1 MKHVFS
7 RSIPCAFLM
16 VLGLV
21 FLSAA
26 GMGAE
31 VEVEFTDSLTNETE
45 WVYKSTAKTTV
56 DGKLYISS
64 KEGVAVI
71 SPTFDFAITSV
82 TVVARHTNA
91 THDRKLLYTFPT
103 VNEEHTDDETLWRE
117 ITPEG
122 NDESVVCCFWPK
134 EKRIRAIG
142 FMAKNGSDGNIYLIS
157 AKIYGVSIPYPPENL
172 ETSRLGG
179 KQIAI
184 KWQNPESVQSN
195 NIRVYKST
203 WHDESFE
210 TVKSYDFNAEGFE
223 NKGKNDEITNTLLV
237 ESYPDFAGSSWIY
250 LPTNSVGQI
259 QISKSDEK
267 GVLKHNGFE
276 DCGSLWVDMT
286 VRKYFTYKVTE
297 ENGVTEI
304 KEHEDDDAMT
314 IGYEESAWK
323 TNFLATVK
331 LEKDFRREII
341 SLKRFPAN
349 TPILFNATGN
359 KTNHR
364 VIIDE
369 MKFIKNYSHAGERH
383 ELVQEINTSESK
395 IRLLN
400 LERNTD
406 YVIKVTAIN
415 AEGKES
421 ENAELRVKTSSQ
433 NDSGF
438 VIRIQ

>member
-7 RSIPCAFLM
+7 RSVPCAFLM
-16 VLGLV
+16 LLGFV
-21 FLSAA
+21 FLSAV

-45 WVYKSTAKTTV
+45 WVYASNTKISK
-56 DGKLYISS
+56 DKGFYITSAES
-64 KEGVAVI
+64 VAVT

-82 TVVARHTNA
+82 TVVAHLASENTSRTLSVIPMDGDQLMEDKAQEIAPLLPDA
-91 THDRKLLYTFPT
+91 TEVSRAWTKESLVRK
-103 VNEEHTDDETLWRE
+103 
-117 ITPEG
+117 
-122 NDESVVCCFWPK
+122 
-134 EKRIRAIG
+134 IG
-142 FMAKNGSDGNIYLIS
+142 FRIAGESGNVYLLS

-172 ETSRLGG
+172 ETSRIGG
-179 KQIAI
+179 KQITI

-195 NIRVYKST
+195 NIRVYKAT
-203 WHDESFE
+203 WREESSE
-210 TVKSYDFNAEGFE
+210 MVCSYDFNQYFNEGGSNQKFDTFD
-223 NKGKNDEITNTLLV
+223 G
-237 ESYPDFAGSSWIY
+237 SYSDFAGSTFIY
-250 LPTNSVGQI
+250 LPANTMGQI

-267 GVLKHNGFE
+267 GVLRHKGFE
-276 DCGSLWVDMT
+276 NYDPFYVDMT
-286 VRKYFTYKVTE
+286 LRKYFYVKTTE
-297 ENGVTEI
+297 ENGVTTTE
-304 KEHEDDDAMT
+304 EHEDNGTMT
-314 IGYEESAWK
+314 IGYEGPEGITNVFK
-323 TNFLATVK
+323 TVN
-331 LEKDFRREII
+331 LEKEFQRQII
-341 SLKRFPAN
+341 PLKGFPAN

-369 MKFIKNYSHAGERH
+369 MKFIKKYSPAGERH

>member
-7 RSIPCAFLM
+7 RSLPCAFLM

-31 VEVEFTDSLTNETE
+31 VEVEFTDSLTNATE

-91 THDRKLLYTFPT
+91 THDRKLLYTFPM

-122 NDESVVCCFWPK
+122 NDENVVCCFWPK
-134 EKRIRAIG
+134 EKRIRSIG

-179 KQIAI
+179 KQITI

-195 NIRVYKST
+195 NIRVYKAT
-203 WHDESFE
+203 WREESSE
-210 TVKSYDFNAEGFE
+210 MVCSYDFNQYFNEGGSNQKFDTFD
-223 NKGKNDEITNTLLV
+223 G
-237 ESYPDFAGSSWIY
+237 SYSDFAGSTFIY
-250 LPTNSVGQI
+250 LPANTMGQI

-267 GVLKHNGFE
+267 GVLRHKGFE
-276 DCGSLWVDMT
+276 NYDPFYVDMT
-286 VRKYFTYKVTE
+286 LRKYFYVKTTE
-297 ENGVTEI
+297 ENGVTTTE
-304 KEHEDDDAMT
+304 EHEDNGTMT
-314 IGYEESAWK
+314 IGYEGPEGI
-323 TNFLATVK
+323 TNDFATVN
-331 LEKDFRREII
+331 LEKEFQRQII
-341 SLKRFPAN
+341 PLKGFPAN

-369 MKFIKNYSHAGERH
+369 MKFIKNYSPAGERH

-438 VIRIQ
+438 VVRIQ

>member
-7 RSIPCAFLM
+7 RSVPCAFLM
-16 VLGLV
+16 VLGLAL
-21 FLSAA
+21 LSAV

-31 VEVEFTDSLTNETE
+31 VEVEFTDSLTNATE
-45 WVYKSTAKTTV
+45 WVYASNTKISNEK
-56 DGKLYISS
+56 GFYITSA
-64 KEGVAVI
+64 GAIAVT

-82 TVVARHTNA
+82 TVVAHLASENTSRTLSVIPMDGDRLMEDKAQEIAPLLPDA
-91 THDRKLLYTFPT
+91 TEVSRAWTKESLVRK
-103 VNEEHTDDETLWRE
+103 
-117 ITPEG
+117 
-122 NDESVVCCFWPK
+122 
-134 EKRIRAIG
+134 IG
-142 FMAKNGSDGNIYLIS
+142 FRIAGESGNVYLLS
-157 AKIYGVSIPYPPENL
+157 AKICGVSIPYPPENL
-172 ETSRLGG
+172 ETSRIGG

-184 KWQNPESVQSN
+184 KWQNPESVRSN

-223 NKGKNDEITNTLLV
+223 NKGKSDEITNTLLV

-276 DCGSLWVDMT
+276 DCDSLWVDMT

-314 IGYEESAWK
+314 IGYEESAGK
-323 TNFLATVK
+323 TNVLPTVK

-341 SLKRFPAN
+341 PLKGFPAN

-369 MKFIKNYSHAGERH
+369 MKFIKNYSPAGERH

>member
-7 RSIPCAFLM
+7 RSVPCAFLM
-16 VLGLV
+16 VSGLV
-21 FLSAA
+21 FLSAV

-31 VEVEFTDSLTNETE
+31 VEVEFNDSLTNGTE
-45 WVYKSTAKTTV
+45 WVYASNTQISDEKGFHITKT
-56 DGKLYISS
+56 GAI
-64 KEGVAVI
+64 AVT

-82 TVVARHTNA
+82 TVVAHLASEDTKRTLSVIPMDGDQLMEDKAQEIAPLLPDA
-91 THDRKLLYTFPT
+91 TKVSRTWTKESLVRK
-103 VNEEHTDDETLWRE
+103 
-117 ITPEG
+117 
-122 NDESVVCCFWPK
+122 
-134 EKRIRAIG
+134 IG
-142 FMAKNGSDGNIYLIS
+142 FRIAGKSGNVYLLS

-172 ETSRLGG
+172 ETSRIGG

-195 NIRVYKST
+195 NIRVYKAT
-203 WHDESFE
+203 WREESSE
-210 TVKSYDFNAEGFE
+210 MVCSYDFNQYFNEGGSNQKLDTFD
-223 NKGKNDEITNTLLV
+223 G
-237 ESYPDFAGSSWIY
+237 SYSDFAGSMLIY

-259 QISKSDEK
+259 QISKSNEK

-276 DCGSLWVDMT
+276 NYDPFYVDMT
-286 VRKYFTYKVTE
+286 LRKYFYVKTTE
-297 ENGVTEI
+297 ENGVTTTEV
-304 KEHEDDDAMT
+304 HEDDDTMT
-314 IGYEESAWK
+314 IGYEGPEGM
-323 TNFLATVK
+323 TNVFATVN
-331 LEKDFRREII
+331 LEKEFQRQII
-341 SLKRFPAN
+341 PLKDFPAN

-369 MKFIKNYSHAGERH
+369 MKFVKNYSPAGERH

-406 YVIKVTAIN
+406 YVIKVTAID

>member
-7 RSIPCAFLM
+7 RSLPCAFLM

-21 FLSAA
+21 FLSAV

-31 VEVEFTDSLTNETE
+31 VEVEFTDSLTNAME
-45 WVYKSTAKTTV
+45 WVYASNTKISK
-56 DGKLYISS
+56 DKGFYITSAES
-64 KEGVAVI
+64 VAVT

-82 TVVARHTNA
+82 TVVAHFASEDTKRTLSVIPMDGDQLMEDKAQEIAPLLPDA
-91 THDRKLLYTFPT
+91 TEVSRAWTKESLVRK
-103 VNEEHTDDETLWRE
+103 
-117 ITPEG
+117 
-122 NDESVVCCFWPK
+122 
-134 EKRIRAIG
+134 IG
-142 FMAKNGSDGNIYLIS
+142 FRIAGESGNVYLLS

-179 KQIAI
+179 KQITI

-223 NKGKNDEITNTLLV
+223 NKGKSDEITNTLLV

-276 DCGSLWVDMT
+276 DCDSLWVDMT

-314 IGYEESAWK
+314 IGYEESAGK
-323 TNFLATVK
+323 TNVLPTVK

-341 SLKRFPAN
+341 SLKGFPAD

-359 KTNHR
+359 KKNHR

-369 MKFIKNYSHAGERH
+369 MKFIKNYSPAGERH

>member
-7 RSIPCAFLM
+7 RSVPCAFLM
-16 VLGLV
+16 VSGLV
-21 FLSAA
+21 FLSAV

-31 VEVEFTDSLTNETE
+31 VEVEFTDSLTNRTE
-45 WVYKSTAKTTV
+45 WVYASNTMISDEK
-56 DGKLYISS
+56 GFYIT
-64 KEGVAVI
+64 KAGAIAVT

-82 TVVARHTNA
+82 TVVAHLASENTRRTLYVIPMDGDQLMEDKAQEIAPLLPGA
-91 THDRKLLYTFPT
+91 TEVLRTWTKESLVRK
-103 VNEEHTDDETLWRE
+103 
-117 ITPEG
+117 
-122 NDESVVCCFWPK
+122 
-134 EKRIRAIG
+134 IG
-142 FMAKNGSDGNIYLIS
+142 FRIAGETGYVYLLS
-157 AKIYGVSIPYPPENL
+157 AKICGVSIPYPPENL
-172 ETSRLGG
+172 ETSRIGG

-184 KWQNPESVQSN
+184 KWQNPESVGSN

-203 WHDESFE
+203 WNDESFE
-210 TVKSYDFNAEGFE
+210 RVVSYDFNADGFE
-223 NKGKNDEITNTLLV
+223 NASDNDEISNNLLV

-259 QISKSDEK
+259 QISKRGEK
-267 GVLKHNGFE
+267 GVLKHKGFE
-276 DCGSLWVDMT
+276 DCDSLWVDMT
-286 VRKYFTYKVTE
+286 IRRYFNSTSNEKETE
-297 ENGVTEI
+297 T
-304 KEHEDDDAMT
+304 MT
-314 IGYEESAWK
+314 IGYKEPEGT
-323 TNFLATVK
+323 TNVFTTVK
-331 LEKDFRREII
+331 LEKDFKREII
-341 SLKRFPAN
+341 PLKGFPAN

-369 MKFIKNYSHAGERH
+369 MKFVKNYSPAGERH

>member
-31 VEVEFTDSLTNETE
+31 VEVEFTDSLTNATE
-45 WVYKSTAKTTV
+45 WVYASNTKISNEK
-56 DGKLYISS
+56 GFYITSA
-64 KEGVAVI
+64 GAIAVT

-82 TVVARHTNA
+82 TVVAHLASENTKRTLSVFPMDGDQLMEDKAQEIAPLLPDA
-91 THDRKLLYTFPT
+91 TEVSCAWTKESLVRK
-103 VNEEHTDDETLWRE
+103 
-117 ITPEG
+117 
-122 NDESVVCCFWPK
+122 
-134 EKRIRAIG
+134 IG
-142 FMAKNGSDGNIYLIS
+142 FRIEGDSGNVYLLS
-157 AKIYGVSIPYPPENL
+157 ANICGVSIPYPPENL
-172 ETSRLGG
+172 ETSRIGG

-184 KWQNPESVQSN
+184 KWQNPESVRSN

-286 VRKYFTYKVTE
+286 ARKYFTYKVTE

-314 IGYEESAWK
+314 IGYEESAGK
-323 TNFLATVK
+323 TNFFATVN
-331 LEKDFRREII
+331 LEKEFQRQII
-341 SLKRFPAN
+341 PLMGFPAN

-359 KTNHR
+359 KKNHR

-369 MKFIKNYSHAGERH
+369 MKFIKNYSPAGERH
-383 ELVQEINTSESK
+383 ELVREINTSESK

>member
-1 MKHVFS
+1 
-7 RSIPCAFLM
+7 M
-16 VLGLV
+16 VSGLV
-21 FLSAA
+21 FLSAV

-31 VEVEFTDSLTNETE
+31 VEVEFNESLTNGTE

-64 KEGVAVI
+64 KEGVAVV

-134 EKRIRAIG
+134 EKRIRSIG

-179 KQIAI
+179 KQITI
-184 KWQNPESVQSN
+184 KWQNPESVRSN
-195 NIRVYKST
+195 NVRVYKST
-203 WHDESFE
+203 WHEESFE
-210 TVKSYDFNAEGFE
+210 TVKSYDFNAEGFQ
-223 NKGKNDEITNTLLV
+223 NKGKNDEITADLLI
-237 ESYPDFAGSSWIY
+237 ESYPDFADSTLIY

-267 GVLKHNGFE
+267 GVLKHKGFE
-276 DCGSLWVDMT
+276 NYNSLCVDMT
-286 VRKYFTYKVTE
+286 VRKYFTSKKTE
-297 ENGVTEI
+297 ENGGTVI
-304 KEHEDDDAMT
+304 KENEDDDTMT
-314 IGYEESAWK
+314 VGYEYPAGT
-323 TNFLATVK
+323 TNVFATVN
-331 LEKDFRREII
+331 LEKDFKREII
-341 SLKRFPAN
+341 PLNGVPADA
-349 TPILFNATGN
+349 PILFNATGN

-369 MKFIKNYSHAGERH
+369 MKFIKNYSPAGERLD
-383 ELVQEINTSESK
+383 LVQETNTSGSK
-395 IRLLN
+395 IRLSN

-406 YVIKVTAIN
+406 YVIRVAAADAN
-415 AEGKES
+415 GKES
-421 ENAELRVKTSSQ
+421 ESAELRVKTSSQ

-438 VIRIQ
+438 YLKVR

>member
-16 VLGLV
+16 VSGLV
-21 FLSAA
+21 FLSAV

-31 VEVEFTDSLTNETE
+31 VEVEFTDSLTNGTE
-45 WVYKSTAKTTV
+45 WVYAPNTNI
-56 DGKLYISS
+56 GKEKGFHITSAES
-64 KEGVAVI
+64 VAVA

-82 TVVARHTNA
+82 TVVAHLASENTRRTLYVIPMDGDQLMEDKAQEIAPLLPDA
-91 THDRKLLYTFPT
+91 TEVSRTWTKESLVRK
-103 VNEEHTDDETLWRE
+103 
-117 ITPEG
+117 
-122 NDESVVCCFWPK
+122 
-134 EKRIRAIG
+134 IG
-142 FMAKNGSDGNIYLIS
+142 FRIAGDTGNVYLLS

-172 ETSRLGG
+172 EAARIGG
-179 KQIAI
+179 RQISI
-184 KWQNPESVQSN
+184 KWQNPESVRSN

-223 NKGKNDEITNTLLV
+223 NKGKNDEITNTLLI

-259 QISKSDEK
+259 QISKSNEK
-267 GVLKHNGFE
+267 GVLKHKGFE
-276 DCGSLWVDMT
+276 NYNSLCVDMT
-286 VRKYFTYKVTE
+286 VRKYFTSKETE
-297 ENGVTEI
+297 ENGGTVI
-304 KEHEDDDAMT
+304 KENEDDDTMT
-314 IGYEESAWK
+314 VGYEYPAGT
-323 TNFLATVK
+323 TNDFARVD
-331 LEKDFRREII
+331 LEKEFKREII
-341 SLKRFPAN
+341 PLKDFPAN

-369 MKFIKNYSHAGERH
+369 MKFIKNYSPAGERH

-395 IRLLN
+395 IRLSN

-406 YVIKVTAIN
+406 YVIKVTAID
-415 AEGKES
+415 ADGKES
-421 ENAELRVKTSSQ
+421 ESAELRVKTSSQ

-438 VIRIQ
+438 FIRIQ

>member
-7 RSIPCAFLM
+7 RSVPCAFLM
-16 VLGLV
+16 VSGLV
-21 FLSAA
+21 FLSAV

-31 VEVEFTDSLTNETE
+31 VEVEFNDSLTNGTE
-45 WVYKSTAKTTV
+45 WVYASNTQISDEKGFHITKT
-56 DGKLYISS
+56 GAI
-64 KEGVAVI
+64 AVT

-82 TVVARHTNA
+82 TVVAHLASEDTKRTLSVIPMDGDQLMEDKAQEIAPLLPDA
-91 THDRKLLYTFPT
+91 TKVSRTWTKESLVRK
-103 VNEEHTDDETLWRE
+103 
-117 ITPEG
+117 
-122 NDESVVCCFWPK
+122 
-134 EKRIRAIG
+134 IG
-142 FMAKNGSDGNIYLIS
+142 FRIAGKSGNVYLLS

-172 ETSRLGG
+172 ETSRIGG

-195 NIRVYKST
+195 NIRVYKAT
-203 WHDESFE
+203 WREESSE
-210 TVKSYDFNAEGFE
+210 MVCSYDFNQYFNEGGSNQKLDTFD
-223 NKGKNDEITNTLLV
+223 G
-237 ESYPDFAGSSWIY
+237 SYSDFAGSMLIY

-259 QISKSDEK
+259 QISKSNEK

-276 DCGSLWVDMT
+276 NYDPFYVDMT
-286 VRKYFTYKVTE
+286 LRKYFYVKTTE
-297 ENGVTEI
+297 ENGVTTTEV
-304 KEHEDDDAMT
+304 HEDDDTMT
-314 IGYEESAWK
+314 IGYEGPEGM
-323 TNFLATVK
+323 TNVFATVN
-331 LEKDFRREII
+331 LEKEFQRQII
-341 SLKRFPAN
+341 PLKDFPAN

-369 MKFIKNYSHAGERH
+369 MKFVKNYSPAGERH

>member
-7 RSIPCAFLM
+7 RSLPCAFLM

-21 FLSAA
+21 FLSAV

-31 VEVEFTDSLTNETE
+31 VEVEFTDSLTNATE
-45 WVYKSTAKTTV
+45 WVYASNTKISK
-56 DGKLYISS
+56 DKGFYITSAES
-64 KEGVAVI
+64 VAVT

-82 TVVARHTNA
+82 TVVAHLASENTKRTLSVFPMDGDQLMEDKAQEIAPLLSDA
-91 THDRKLLYTFPT
+91 TEVSCAWTKESLVRK
-103 VNEEHTDDETLWRE
+103 
-117 ITPEG
+117 
-122 NDESVVCCFWPK
+122 
-134 EKRIRAIG
+134 IG
-142 FMAKNGSDGNIYLIS
+142 FRIEGDSGNVYLLS

-179 KQIAI
+179 KQITI

-195 NIRVYKST
+195 NIRVYKAT
-203 WHDESFE
+203 WREESSE
-210 TVKSYDFNAEGFE
+210 MVCSYDFNQYSNEGGSNQKLDTFD
-223 NKGKNDEITNTLLV
+223 G
-237 ESYPDFAGSSWIY
+237 SYSDFAGSTFIY
-250 LPTNSVGQI
+250 LPANTMGQI

-267 GVLKHNGFE
+267 GVLRHKGFE
-276 DCGSLWVDMT
+276 NYDPFYVDMT
-286 VRKYFTYKVTE
+286 LRKYFYVKTTE
-297 ENGVTEI
+297 ENGVTTTE
-304 KEHEDDDAMT
+304 EHEDNGTMT
-314 IGYEESAWK
+314 IGYEGPEGI
-323 TNFLATVK
+323 TNVFTTVN
-331 LEKDFRREII
+331 LEKEFQRQII
-341 SLKRFPAN
+341 PLKGFPAN

-369 MKFIKNYSHAGERH
+369 MKFIKNYSPAGERH